1 VQSDEEDLG
10 SRAAILAT
18 TEPLVW
24 YPAEVNTSIR
34 PGWFHHPAE
43 DGMVRSAEELFD
55 IYERSVGG
63 NATFLLNLPP
73 TRDGVI
79 AEPDLESLAG
89 LGRLIDDLERLD
101 VAGSALLTMSSAPVP
116 TTSITGTGSQLD
128 AVSWHPADDD
138 TLPTLRFRWDRPQL
152 VSGVSV
158 REAIAHGQVVEGVEV
173 SVPGSD
179 GTPRVL
185 ASAATVGAQRILR
198 FDAVETTELRVTI
211 TASRAQPRIARVSVL
226 TAS

>member
-1 VQSDEEDLG
+1 
-10 SRAAILAT
+10 
-18 TEPLVW
+18 
-24 YPAEVNTSIR
+24 
-34 PGWFHHPAE
+34 
-43 DGMVRSAEELFD
+43 MVRSAEELFD

-73 TRDGVI
+73 TRDGLI
-79 AEPDLESLAG
+79 ADPDLESLTG

-101 VAGSALLTMSSAPVP
+101 VADSALLAMSSTPVP
-116 TTSITGTGSQLD
+116 TASITGTGSQLD
-128 AVSWHPADDD
+128 LVSWRPADDD
-138 TLPTLRFRWDRPQL
+138 PLPTLRLRWDRPQL

-173 SVPGSD
+173 SVVDAAGV
-179 GTPRVL
+179 PRVL

-211 TASRAQPRIARVSVL
+211 TASRAQPQIARVAVFTTS
-226 TAS
+226 